1 MPGGSKKGGG
11 LESSPTYKKKSMA
24 YNKKAPF
31 KMKGHTLPGPA
42 QRRATMSGDPAFSPD
57 AEAMEDTMAM
67 KTSPA
72 KDPGWKHFA
81 GTDFLSKEA
90 KTKAIKDHNK
100 AYGSGHTTH
109 GEQNP
114 KGSVGTKKSMAK
126 GKFHPHSDH
135 HASEGKGESVMP
147 TPPPPERQAIPKKKS
162 MAKHID
168 GFEDTLP
175 HKHRGR
181 KVSRYVKK
189 KKR

>member
-11 LESSPTYKKKSMA
+11 LESSPTYKKKSMV

-42 QRRATMSGDPAFSPD
+42 QRRATMSGDPAFAPD

-67 KTSPA
+67 KS
-72 KDPGWKHFA
+72 
-81 GTDFLSKEA
+81 
-90 KTKAIKDHNK
+90 
-100 AYGSGHTTH
+100 
-109 GEQNP
+109 
-114 KGSVGTKKSMAK
+114 SMAK
-126 GKFHPHSDH
+126 GKGHLHSDH
-135 HASEGKGESVMP
+135 HGSKEGSVKGEDIMP
-147 TPPPPERQAIPKKKS
+147 TPPPERQAVPKKKS

-181 KVSRYVKK
+181 KISKYVKK

>member
-42 QRRATMSGDPAFSPD
+42 QRRATMSGEPGFAPD

-72 KDPGWKHFA
+72 KDPGWKHFPEGEMKDKTA
-81 GTDFLSKEA
+81 R
-90 KTKAIKDHNK
+90 TKAIKNHNK
-100 AYGSGHTTH
+100 TYGPGHTSH

-114 KGSVGTKKSMAK
+114 SMAK
-126 GKFHPHSDH
+126 GKGHLHSDH
-135 HASEGKGESVMP
+135 HTSKSVKGESMMP
-147 TPPPPERQAIPKKKS
+147 QPIEREKSVLPKKKS
-162 MAKHID
+162 IAKHPHP
-168 GFEDTLP
+168 EHP
-175 HKHRGR
+175 HKKG
-181 KVSRYVKK
+181 KK
-189 KKR
+189 KVTYSGKPGPK

>member
-1 MPGGSKKGGG
+1 MPGGSKEGGG
-11 LESSPTYKKKSMA
+11 LESSPTYKKKSMV

-81 GTDFLSKEA
+81 GTDFRSKEA
-90 KTKAIKDHNK
+90 KTKAIKGHNE

-114 KGSVGTKKSMAK
+114 KKGSVGTKKSMAK
-126 GKFHPHSDH
+126 GKGHLHSDH
-135 HASEGKGESVMP
+135 HTSKEGSVKGESIMP
-147 TPPPPERQAIPKKKS
+147 TPPPPETQAIPKKKS
-162 MAKHID
+162 IAK
-168 GFEDTLP
+168 G
-175 HKHRGR
+175 KR
-181 KVSRYVKK
+181 KSRA
-189 KKR
+189 KRFISRRKN